1 MPSDRSWRRKLSV
14 APAAP
19 NTELDVG
26 PSTTHPAT
34 APDAPALFALDY
46 LLTPPSSPGPSTIPN
61 AEDRMLMTP
70 PLSRSVSG
78 PLPRTPDTPPASM
91 IYDAD
96 DDDDADD
103 DTVSD
108 IDDWSPHLSAD
119 DLLDML
125 PNREIPQTLHVYDV
139 IHKLIMNIP
148 VDPADAVPPMFRTL
162 FEIQNPTLKMIPE
175 SSLRLSARLGRGST
189 SHVFDAIMRL
199 DSGSVPAA
207 VKVYGLDVARPRPLT
222 LYRNMMVR
230 ELSVLRAA
238 LKAKCRHVI
247 KLLGYSTVLGYPAII
262 VEKADA
268 VLQEFLT
275 MDLVQ
280 RYPRYEMS
288 LADRLDCV
296 ADAVLGAM
304 ELEHLNITHGDLNPT
319 NILVFEGLQGRPVA
333 KLADLVT
340 AINIF
345 PDNQG
350 RLATTTVMYAA
361 PEHLLARY
369 SPGGNPWGHPAS
381 VWSLAVV
388 AAEAIARCRWL
399 MLIAATNPRVILD
412 DELRERYHP
421 LILMPPDRVPENDLY
436 DLYYHYVIKR
446 QFRPVLPE
454 YLNIGP
460 NLKIVLERC
469 FSHEPEQRPT
479 LKELYVALRAEAE
492 IARAL
497 SDPPTKDPASPA
509 GKVAVRRKVSSH
521 RSATIRR
528 DVTAWP
534 EPKS

>member
-1 MPSDRSWRRKLSV
+1 MARRSAVALAGLLVAACLIASCASMPSDRSWRRKLSV

-361 PEHLLARY
+361 PEHLLAR
-369 SPGGNPWGHPAS
+369 
-381 VWSLAVV
+381 
-388 AAEAIARCRWL
+388 
-399 MLIAATNPRVILD
+399 
-412 DELRERYHP
+412 
-421 LILMPPDRVPENDLY
+421 VPENDLY